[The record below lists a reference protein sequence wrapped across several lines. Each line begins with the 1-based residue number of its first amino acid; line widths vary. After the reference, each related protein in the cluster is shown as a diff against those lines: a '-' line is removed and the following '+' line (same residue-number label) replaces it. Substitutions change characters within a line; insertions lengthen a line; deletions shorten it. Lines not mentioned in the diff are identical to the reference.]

1 MAVKIMQKRNSIL
14 CPNCRK
20 LISADESMCP
30 YCNILRPGSKF
41 KNNIFVSGI
50 SDPKQLALA
59 VIWLNVGM
67 YVLSLI
73 CSGTQIGLT
82 MNPLGAL
89 SPSNESIIVLGA
101 TGTIP
106 IDRFARWWTLLSANY
121 LHGSLLHIFFNMMM
135 FWQLVP
141 MAIKEYGTHRM
152 ITIYTIGG
160 IVGYMASYF
169 SGTYY
174 SLGASA
180 SVCALVGCLL
190 YFGKSRGGQ
199 YGQTLYS
206 QLFGWVISLVIFGIL
221 FPRIDNW
228 AHGGGLAAGI
238 ALGWL
243 LGYEEKIRE
252 KMIHKT
258 IGTVCVVSTIGVLL
272 WAVTSGI
279 WIMLH

>member
-1 MAVKIMQKRNSIL
+1 MQKRNSIL

-41 KNNIFVSGI
+41 KNNAVITGL
-50 SDPKQLALA
+50 SDPKKLAMA
-59 VIWLNVGM
+59 IIWLNVGM
-67 YVLSLI
+67 YFLSLVLS
-73 CSGTQIGLT
+73 GAKIGFT
-82 MNPLGAL
+82 MNPFEAL
-89 SPSNESIIVLGA
+89 SPSGDSIVLLGA
-101 TGTIP
+101 TGVVP
-106 IDRFARWWTLLSANY
+106 INQFGRWWTLLSANY

-141 MAIKEYGTHRM
+141 MVIREYGTHRM

-160 IVGYMASYF
+160 IAGYVFSYL

-180 SVCALVGCLL
+180 AVCALVGCLL
-190 YFGKSRGGQ
+190 YFGKSRGGI
-199 YGQTLYS
+199 YGQALYK
-206 QLFGWVISLVIFGIL
+206 QLSGWVISLVIFGIL
-221 FPRIDNW
+221 IPRIDNW
-228 AHGGGLAAGI
+228 AHGGGIVAGI

-252 KMIHKT
+252 KMFHKT
-258 IGTVCVVSTIGVLL
+258 LGTVCAVSTICVLI

-279 WIMLH
+279 WVMLQ